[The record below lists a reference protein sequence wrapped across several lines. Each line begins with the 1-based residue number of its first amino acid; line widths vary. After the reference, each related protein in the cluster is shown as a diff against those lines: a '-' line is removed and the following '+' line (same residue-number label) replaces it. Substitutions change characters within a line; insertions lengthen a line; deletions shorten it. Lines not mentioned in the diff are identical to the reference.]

1 MAVTVHFI
9 DENCELNSHLLSCS
23 KFSEKHT
30 SENLKSSLLEIT
42 ENWGI
47 RKKIVAYTSDNA
59 ANISLAVSLCQWGQH
74 FCFAHN
80 LNLIVQSSLN
90 EINETR
96 EKVKSIVEFFKRS
109 TNASENLNKM
119 QEQLGFTPTL
129 MLIQDVITRWNSTFD
144 IFQRFVHL
152 KTPIISALSN
162 SNRDVELT
170 LSDWNTLTQSCDIL
184 ERFKEITID
193 LSSEKSVS
201 ISKVILYSQ
210 ALITYSTQ
218 LSTKDLTPQ
227 VNNMVIQLK
236 LEINKR
242 FGNYLHY
249 ESNPL
254 LSEATFLDPRFK
266 KYGFQNEQS
275 FKKIKKIVIN
285 KGKRIITQ
293 SRSTI
298 DQNVSVP
305 AVVNNIGK
313 ENSIWQEF
321 DAGVENVVQ
330 SLNPTASIIVEVD
343 KYLQEPPIPRTQ
355 DPLKW
360 WDNNRQIYPTLYIMM
375 KKRLCIQAASVSSER
390 VFSKSGQIVS
400 TKHSRLLSKKVEQ
413 IVFLNYNLK

>member
-1 MAVTVHFI
+1 
-9 DENCELNSHLLSCS
+9 
-23 KFSEKHT
+23 
-30 SENLKSSLLEIT
+30 
-42 ENWGI
+42 
-47 RKKIVAYTSDNA
+47 
-59 ANISLAVSLCQWGQH
+59 
-74 FCFAHN
+74 
-80 LNLIVQSSLN
+80 
-90 EINETR
+90 
-96 EKVKSIVEFFKRS
+96 
-109 TNASENLNKM
+109 
-119 QEQLGFTPTL
+119 
-129 MLIQDVITRWNSTFD
+129 
-144 IFQRFVHL
+144 
-152 KTPIISALSN
+152 
-162 SNRDVELT
+162 
-170 LSDWNTLTQSCDIL
+170 L

-218 LSTKDLTPQ
+218 LSTKDQTPQ
-227 VNNMVIQLK
+227 VNNMVIKLK
-236 LEINKR
+236 FEINKR
-242 FGNYLHY
+242 FGNYLQY

-254 LSEATFLDPRFK
+254 LSEAKFLDPRFK

-275 FKKIKKIVIN
+275 FKKKIKEIVIN

-360 WDNNRQIYPTLYIMM
+360 WDNNRQIYPTLYIKM
-375 KKRLCIQAASVSSER
+375 KKRLCIQATSV
-390 VFSKSGQIVS
+390 
-400 TKHSRLLSKKVEQ
+400 
-413 IVFLNYNLK
+413 